1 TNTFM
6 RRPDSEN
13 NKHDSS
19 TTIYSSSHQSDS
31 LYNEPTKRHAAKIV
45 TTSFNHRMK
54 TMHSPSYNRKATRTS
69 SVHQDND
76 GQVPR

>member
-1 TNTFM
+1 MPLYASPTSSTGTRVANSYITSYCSSSPSARTNTFM

-31 LYNEPTKRHAAKIV
+31 LYNEPTKRHA
-45 TTSFNHRMK
+45 
-54 TMHSPSYNRKATRTS
+54 
-69 SVHQDND
+69 
-76 GQVPR
+76 